1 MKIDLLNTLREKN
14 PIAFNISN
22 FVTVQDVANGINAL
36 GASPIM
42 SEEKNEAEAM
52 VKMANSVTINLGAFT
67 EQQLTQIDTVMT
79 FANQYHKPIVVDPVA
94 VGAVQYRLERCNEL
108 LAQKQVSVIRGNA
121 GEIAALAGVEWHAK
135 GIDAGEGAGDL
146 VEIAKKLA
154 NKYNCTVVESGK
166 TDIIT
171 NGDAVVKVFNE
182 SDLFKLH
189 VGSGDMLSSTIGC
202 FVGAEDDYFEAAQ
215 TVVVVFDVAGEVVAK
230 TMDKPLAGSFGP
242 QLIDELH
249 LIDTKTVEKYANFE

>member
-1 MKIDLLNTLREKN
+1 MKIDLLTTLREKN

-52 VKMANSVTINLGAFT
+52 VQMADSVTINLGAFT
-67 EQQLTQIDTVMT
+67 EQQLTQIETVMT

-94 VGAVQYRLERCNEL
+94 VGAVHYRLERCNEL
-108 LAQKQVSVIRGNA
+108 LDQKKVAVIRGNA
-121 GEIAALAGVEWHAK
+121 GEIAALAGVDWQSK
-135 GIDAGEGAGDL
+135 GIDAGEGTGDL
-146 VEIAKKLA
+146 VETAKKLA
-154 NKYNCTVVESGK
+154 NQYHCTVVESGK

-171 NGDAVVKVFNE
+171 NGDAVIRVFNE

-202 FVGAEDDYFEAAQ
+202 FVGVEDDYFEAAQ
-215 TVVVVFDVAGEVVAK
+215 TAVVVFDVAGEVVAK
-230 TMDKPLAGSFGP
+230 SMSQPLAGSFGP
-242 QLIDELH
+242 RLIDELH
-249 LIDTKTVEKYANFE
+249 LIDPKTVEKYANFE

>member
-1 MKIDLLNTLREKN
+1 MKIDLVNTLREKN

-79 FANQYHKPIVVDPVA
+79 FANQYQKPIVVDPVA

-108 LAQKQVSVIRGNA
+108 LAQKQVNVIRGNA

-202 FVGAEDDYFEAAQ
+202 FVGVEDDYFEAAQ
-215 TVVVVFDVAGEVVAK
+215 TAVVVFDVAGEVVAK
-230 TMDKPLAGSFGP
+230 AMDKPLAGSFGP

>member
-1 MKIDLLNTLREKN
+1 
-14 PIAFNISN
+14 
-22 FVTVQDVANGINAL
+22 
-36 GASPIM
+36 M
-42 SEEKNEAEAM
+42 SEEKNEAETM

-108 LAQKQVSVIRGNA
+108 LAQKQVNVIRGNA
-121 GEIAALAGVEWHAK
+121 GEIAALAGVEWNAK

-202 FVGAEDDYFEAAQ
+202 FVGVEDDYFEAAQ
-215 TVVVVFDVAGEVVAK
+215 TAVVVFDVAGEVVAK
-230 TMDKPLAGSFGP
+230 AMDKPLAGSFGP

>member
-1 MKIDLLNTLREKN
+1 MKIDLLDTLREKN

-42 SEEKNEAEAM
+42 SEEQNEAEAM
-52 VKMANSVTINLGAFT
+52 VKMANSITINLGAFT
-67 EQQLTQIDTVMT
+67 EQQLNQIETVMT

-108 LAQKQVSVIRGNA
+108 LAQKQVAVIRGNI
-121 GEIAALAGVEWHAK
+121 GEVAALAGVDWNAK
-135 GIDAGEGAGDL
+135 GIDAGEGSSDP
-146 VEIAKKLA
+146 VETAKKLA
-154 NKYNCTVVESGK
+154 NKYHCVVVASGK

-171 NGDAVVKVFNE
+171 NGEAVIRVFNE

-202 FVGAEDDYFEAAQ
+202 FVGVEEDYFEAAQ
-215 TVVVVFDVAGEVVAK
+215 TAVVVFDVAGEVVAK
-230 TMDKPLAGSFGP
+230 SMSKPLAGSFGP

-249 LIDTKTVEKYANFE
+249 LIDVKTVEKYANFE